1 MWIARNK
8 DGSLWICNTK
18 PIRTSDKGNK
28 GYWEYDDFD
37 GILEIKDKSLF
48 SDLTWEDEPV
58 EVCLCLNTE
67 KFHTVKVEELDRLY
81 RMDWNYSDMKET
93 LETFEDRIQRY
104 NSLPWYKRIFKKV

>member
-1 MWIARNK
+1 MWVARNK

-48 SDLTWEDEPV
+48 SDLTWEDEPLEV
-58 EVCLCLNTE
+58 ELIQSYSVPDDMEFSIEDARAYSPTLLKKRFNNKEDGTDIS
-67 KFHTVKVEELDRLY
+67 EL
-81 RMDWNYSDMKET
+81 
-93 LETFEDRIQRY
+93 
-104 NSLPWYKRIFKKV
+104 